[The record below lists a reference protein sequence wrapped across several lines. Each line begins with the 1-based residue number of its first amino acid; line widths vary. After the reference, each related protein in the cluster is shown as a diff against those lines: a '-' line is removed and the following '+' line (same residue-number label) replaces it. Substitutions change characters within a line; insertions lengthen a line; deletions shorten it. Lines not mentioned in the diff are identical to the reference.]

1 MNKTINRLKYIF
13 IGIFFLASASVLAYH
28 MMWVWPKDRCEK
40 SGGAWAGKWMKCA
53 TVYPIETWTRRPRG
67 TPPLNG
73 QSADGPTADAPA
85 KAAPAEADEAAPAA
99 APTAAAAPA
108 ATEKK

>member
-13 IGIFFLASASVLAYH
+13 IGIFLLASASVLAYH
-28 MMWVWPKDRCEK
+28 AMWVWPKDRCEK

-73 QSADGPTADAPA
+73 ESADAPTADAPA
-85 KAAPAEADEAAPAA
+85 KAAPAPAAVPAPAA
-99 APTAAAAPA
+99 AAP
-108 ATEKK
+108 EKK

>member
-13 IGIFFLASASVLAYH
+13 IGLFLLGSASVLAYH
-28 MMWVWPKDRCEK
+28 GMWVWPKERCEK

-73 QSADGPTADAPA
+73 QSADAPTADAPA
-85 KAAPAEADEAAPAA
+85 KVAPVATPAA
-99 APTAAAAPA
+99 AASP